1 MEFGFTAET
10 PKEDVFKT
18 IAEYLSG
25 LDITV
30 GSVDAERPWGGFF
43 VIDESSTDKF
53 ITQFFPDYDI
63 DSIKQF
69 GSKLSPKIL
78 VVGPEEELSWQ
89 YHFRRAE
96 LWRCVEGPVGFK
108 RSKDDV
114 QSDINTLDNGQI
126 VQFDPSERHR
136 LVGLHNWGIVAEFW
150 QHTDPNQP
158 SDEDDIVRLDDKYG
172 R

>member
-10 PKEDVFKT
+10 PKEEVFKT

-78 VVGPEEELSWQ
+78 VVGP
-89 YHFRRAE
+89 
-96 LWRCVEGPVGFK
+96 
-108 RSKDDV
+108 
-114 QSDINTLDNGQI
+114 
-126 VQFDPSERHR
+126 
-136 LVGLHNWGIVAEFW
+136 
-150 QHTDPNQP
+150 
-158 SDEDDIVRLDDKYG
+158 
-172 R
+172 